1 MGRNA
6 PDLVNLGKVLSSEKA
21 NSLPVGSVIEMAA
34 SAAVVDKYVLA
45 EGGYLKKADWPALA
59 DALANNGFR
68 ADTFF
73 KFGMA
78 VPFVNIIN
86 VKVCGDL
93 FVMLCKKGIYTSP
106 DGLTW
111 TPRFMVD
118 FNSTFQ
124 IERLSDGSLI
134 IFGSN
139 GLVAVTVDGVNWTT
153 LSTSF
158 ATTINYVD
166 KIGTT
171 YFFASG
177 SSLYSTTNFVTATV
191 IPWGNGAVTGL
202 YCGTKL
208 CVCAATSYYL
218 SADGGST
225 WSSGLVI
232 TSSYHVG
239 RKSDGKIIR
248 AGNSGTPG
256 ILYSADN
263 GETWSSVT
271 AANNLMTAPADF
283 VSLSSKGNIVA
294 GTPAQTKSCLAFNA
308 SSDPNSVYTEMV
320 LDAVYASYF
329 KLLLSGLYQR
339 IETNSKFILF
349 FGVGSAQPCFR
360 AIAIPSGV
368 IAQPTGKT
376 LFPFVF
382 SANGYLG
389 TNTISQ
395 GFSLTSRK
403 ISDGLFIHSC
413 CLCGLTAWMSSGNY
427 YLYHTVFFSYTE
439 DKNTGTL
446 TFYNMSTYSADL
458 TLSSGNFSVK
468 IQNAYVRAGTLYIY
482 FSYTNNTDSFIKVI
496 QWALDGT
503 GQPTEST
510 VDVMASVANAWYTV
524 NSIGDKIVYQR
535 TIGGNYISID
545 KNGTVISF
553 GLLATSDINTFLFS
567 IGEDSFIYN
576 VWYTSSG
583 NQNVVKISYDG
594 GATFQRIFSGGA
606 TTLLAFSGAVTF
618 FNGYYWGVP
627 YSGSLL
633 YRARK
638 FSDLT
643 SGAVPSVFANVP
655 TGQMEVIADGNL
667 LAIFSSAGMTIID
680 KFDNILTFNVPVAA
694 QYCIPPMFF
703 NGDYFAPTW
712 STTANTPNP
721 GATGTVL
728 PDDCFSLPSLPP
740 SATGLHKYIKGE

>member
-1 MGRNA
+1 MGRNTA
-6 PDLVNLGKVLSSEKA
+6 DVVKLAGAFSAGSD
-21 NSLPVGSVIEMAA
+21 SDLPVGSVIEMAA

-45 EGGYLKKADWPALA
+45 EGGYLKKTDWPALA

-78 VPFVNIIN
+78 VPFVNIVD

-111 TPRFMVD
+111 TPRLTVD

-134 IFGSN
+134 LFGSN
-139 GLVAVTVDGVNWTT
+139 GLVAVTVNGTDWTT

-158 ATTINYVD
+158 GIAINYID

-177 SSLYSTTNFVTATV
+177 SSLYSTTNFVTSTA

-208 CVCAATSYYL
+208 CVCVATSYYL

-263 GETWSSVT
+263 GETWSSIA
-271 AANNLMTAPADF
+271 AANNLMATPVDFAP
-283 VSLSSKGNIVA
+283 LGSKGNIVA
-294 GTPAQTKSCLAFNA
+294 GTPGRYNSCLCFNA
-308 SSDPNSVYTEMV
+308 SSDPNSVYTEMA
-320 LDAVYASYF
+320 LDASNTYLF
-329 KLLLSGLYQR
+329 KKFMNGLYQR
-339 IETNSKFILF
+339 IELNSKFILF
-349 FGVGSAQPCFR
+349 FGVGSLQPCFR
-360 AIAIPSGV
+360 AITIPSGV
-368 IAQPTGKT
+368 MAQPAGEA
-376 LFPFVF
+376 LFPFAF
-382 SANGYLG
+382 SGNGRLGAN
-389 TNTISQ
+389 NNQQ
-395 GFSLTSRK
+395 GFSIASRK
-403 ISDGLFIHSC
+403 TSDSLFIHSC
-413 CLCGLTAWMSSGNY
+413 CLCGLQASPTANY
-427 YLYHTVFFSYTE
+427 GDVWFPSTVLFSYTE
-439 DKNTGTL
+439 DKNTGVL
-446 TFYNMSTYSADL
+446 SFYNMSTY
-458 TLSSGNFSVK
+458 TLASQVSYPIK
-468 IQNAYVRAGTLYIY
+468 IQYSYVRGGSLYIY
-482 FSYTNNTDSFIKVI
+482 FSYTNNTDSLIRVV

-503 GQPTEST
+503 SQPTESA
-510 VDVMASVANAWYTV
+510 VDTMANVANAWYTV
-524 NSIGDKIVYQR
+524 NSIGDSIVYQKS
-535 TIGGNYISID
+535 IGSAYTSID
-545 KNGTVISF
+545 KNGGVTNF
-553 GLLATSDINTFLFS
+553 GLLATSDINLFLFS
-567 IGEDSFIYN
+567 LGGDGSIYN

-583 NQNVVKISYDG
+583 GQTVVKISYDG
-594 GATFQRIFSGGA
+594 GVTFQQIFNGA
-606 TTLLAFSGAVTF
+606 STTLLAFSGAVTF
-618 FNGYYWGVP
+618 FNGYYWCVP

-633 YRARK
+633 YRAKR

-643 SGAVPSVFANVP
+643 SGAAPAVFANVP
-655 TGQMEVIADGNL
+655 AGHMEVIADGNL
-667 LAIFSSAGMTIID
+667 LAIFSQTGMVGYESVSQFSREF
-680 KFDNILTFNVPVAA
+680 KR
-694 QYCIPPMFF
+694 
-703 NGDYFAPTW
+703 YF
-712 STTANTPNP
+712 
-721 GATGTVL
+721 GTSPRNL
-728 PDDCFSLPSLPP
+728 PEML
-740 SATGLHKYIKGE
+740 GR

>member
-1 MGRNA
+1 
-6 PDLVNLGKVLSSEKA
+6 
-21 NSLPVGSVIEMAA
+21 
-34 SAAVVDKYVLA
+34 
-45 EGGYLKKADWPALA
+45 
-59 DALANNGFR
+59 
-68 ADTFF
+68 
-73 KFGMA
+73 
-78 VPFVNIIN
+78 
-86 VKVCGDL
+86 
-93 FVMLCKKGIYTSP
+93 
-106 DGLTW
+106 
-111 TPRFMVD
+111 
-118 FNSTFQ
+118 
-124 IERLSDGSLI
+124 
-134 IFGSN
+134 
-139 GLVAVTVDGVNWTT
+139 
-153 LSTSF
+153 
-158 ATTINYVD
+158 
-166 KIGTT
+166 
-171 YFFASG
+171 
-177 SSLYSTTNFVTATV
+177 
-191 IPWGNGAVTGL
+191 
-202 YCGTKL
+202 
-208 CVCAATSYYL
+208 
-218 SADGGST
+218 
-225 WSSGLVI
+225 
-232 TSSYHVG
+232 
-239 RKSDGKIIR
+239 
-248 AGNSGTPG
+248 
-256 ILYSADN
+256 
-263 GETWSSVT
+263 
-271 AANNLMTAPADF
+271 MTAPADF

-667 LAIFSSAGMTIID
+667 LAIFSSAGMPATAPSQACGNLRKVLCFSRSSESSDIPIPMAPAAFSFCAISSVISVPLVPKTERKPRLVACATSSRISGRISGSPPLKII
-680 KFDNILTFNVPVAA
+680 ILKPALA
-694 QYCIPPMFF
+694 ISSSSFF
-703 NGDYFAPTW
+703 A
-712 STTANTPNP
+712 S
-721 GATGTVL
+721 TVL
-728 PDDCFSLPSLPP
+728 SSS
-740 SATGLHKYIKGE
+740 SALQPASR